1 MGRIDDSHL
10 VSARAKVAAMDL
22 ATKERLADE
31 VYRHQPN
38 LLASVLALHGSEVSM
53 PELDE
58 MLNILFVCY
67 QAMIETGKA
76 WPEITLQDQEKH
88 LARLTARIKFTEGLE
103 AVLQQQAI
111 TDYLHAHPEK
121 WLLAFVF
128 DEIGAAGWS
137 RIRTDKE
144 KQLVLVALNIVECI
158 AYINDTNKI
167 TR

>member
-22 ATKERLADE
+22 ATKECLADE

-53 PELDE
+53 PELDG

-76 WPEITLQDQEKH
+76 WPEITLHDQEKH
-88 LARLTARIKFTEGLE
+88 LARLAAQIKFTEGLE
-103 AVLQQQAI
+103 AVLQQQAVA
-111 TDYLHAHPEK
+111 DYINAHPEK

-128 DEIGAAGWS
+128 DEISAAGWS
-137 RIRTDKE
+137 QVQSDKE
-144 KQLVLVALNIVECI
+144 KQLLLVALNIVECI
-158 AYINDTNKI
+158 AYINDTNKK